1 MTQHEYT
8 EFCELTQ
15 LVPCTQQYELW
26 LPICLS
32 MLL

>member
-15 LVPCTQQYELW
+15 LVPCTQKYEL
-26 LPICLS
+26 
-32 MLL
+32 